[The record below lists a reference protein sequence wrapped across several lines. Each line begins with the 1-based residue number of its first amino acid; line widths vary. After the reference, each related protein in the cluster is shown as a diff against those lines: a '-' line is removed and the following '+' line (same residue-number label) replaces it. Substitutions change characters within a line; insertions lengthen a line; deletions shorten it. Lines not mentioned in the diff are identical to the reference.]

1 MACPIGSALRFRI
14 LNTIIIWSKASIIFV
29 DSPVGTG
36 FSYSTTEQG
45 WYTSDSSLAEQVHE
59 FLRKWLAEHL
69 QYIAVQLFIGGDS
82 YFGMVVPIVTKY
94 VVDVALR
101 MALISDE
108 FYEAAKTSCN
118 ETYVNVD
125 PSNTECWTALGP
137 IKRCVKDLYG
147 DDILEPKFVFASPK
161 ENPDLGRRSNFNYA
175 LSCMWSHYLRV
186 RKALNVRP
194 RKRSNKSLA
203 YTKDVQSVVEVHKN
217 LSTLGLEVLGECGD
231 CDMVVPFVGMIE
243 WIKRLNLT
251 TVNDWQPWFVD
262 GQVAGYTKK
271 HSEHGHRLTYA
282 TVTGA
287 GHPALEYCRRE
298 CCEMS
303 MRWVH

>member
-1 MACPIGSALRFRI
+1 
-14 LNTIIIWSKASIIFV
+14 
-29 DSPVGTG
+29 
-36 FSYSTTEQG
+36 
-45 WYTSDSSLAEQVHE
+45 
-59 FLRKWLAEHL
+59 
-69 QYIAVQLFIGGDS
+69 
-82 YFGMVVPIVTKY
+82 
-94 VVDVALR
+94 

-125 PSNTECWTALGP
+125 PSNTECWTALGA

-161 ENPDLGRRSNFNYA
+161 ENPDLGRRSVQEDPTEFI
-175 LSCMWSHYLRV
+175 LSPPRI
-186 RKALNVRP
+186 LNIGAGTVME

-262 GQVAGYTKK
+262 GQVAG
-271 HSEHGHRLTYA
+271 
-282 TVTGA
+282 
-287 GHPALEYCRRE
+287 ALDTQL
-298 CCEMS
+298 
-303 MRWVH
+303 